1 MVKTKFDICSSY
13 NSWPTMTVIKRKC
26 ETKFWHEH
34 FLSKNMKKKK
44 DWGMRSCYFP
54 LLFREEFLST
64 VYMTFKNCPISSL
77 TKGHCMQCNA
87 YTPKLTC
94 TGNLSRLSHITIQV
108 TLLLINSKLFSTVL
122 TILLISIKNSSQVTK
137 KAAKSEGNTQIHK
150 VARIVFLVFLSEAWE
165 NEKI

>member
-1 MVKTKFDICSSY
+1 MRNKILKWALFVQK
-13 NSWPTMTVIKRKC
+13 PERKQDGDM
-26 ETKFWHEH
+26 
-34 FLSKNMKKKK
+34 KN
-44 DWGMRSCYFP
+44 CYFL
-54 LLFREEFLST
+54 LLFRGGFLST
-64 VYMTFKNCPISSL
+64 AYMTFKNFVPLI
-77 TKGHCMQCNA
+77 KGNCVQCNA
-87 YTPKLTC
+87 YTRKLTC

-137 KAAKSEGNTQIHK
+137 KPAKSEGNTQIHK